1 MHVVQKYVFCV
12 FGHLSLMQL
21 FGVKELDQAHGDVR
35 NGFKTP
41 FLTLV
46 DTLIYKNRNRDFTCV
61 LRVRRTSAGA

>member
-46 DTLIYKNRNRDFTCV
+46 DALIYKNKNRDFTCV
-61 LRVRRTSAGA
+61 